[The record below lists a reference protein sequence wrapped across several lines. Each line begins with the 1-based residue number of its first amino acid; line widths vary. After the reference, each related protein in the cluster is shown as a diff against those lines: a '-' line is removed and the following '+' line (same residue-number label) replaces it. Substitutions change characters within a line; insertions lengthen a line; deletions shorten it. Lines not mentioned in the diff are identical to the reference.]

1 MRRGIQVDLLT
12 GKNIEL
18 RDGVSEAFEMR
29 QMRMEIECSYAMEQ
43 AEPIECSVDCT
54 LVAPASPMVSGVLQP
69 WFIPVQLRR
78 LAASTRLNSCF
89 FSLAQK
95 QINQG
100 LGSWT

>member
-12 GKNIEL
+12 GKNIAL

-54 LVAPASPMVSGVLQP
+54 LLAPASPMVSGCCNL
-69 WFIPVQLRR
+69 
-78 LAASTRLNSCF
+78 
-89 FSLAQK
+89 
-95 QINQG
+95 G
-100 LGSWT
+100 LSRYSSGGSRHQRA

>member
-54 LVAPASPMVSGVLQP
+54 LVAPPSL
-69 WFIPVQLRR
+69 WFLG
-78 LAASTRLNSCF
+78 AATLVYPGPAPATRG
-89 FSLAQK
+89 
-95 QINQG
+95 INAPE
-100 LGSWT
+100 

>member
-54 LVAPASPMVSGVLQP
+54 LVTPALQP